1 MNWDA
6 VGALAELAGAFGVIV
21 TLGYLA
27 VQIRQNSK
35 LLSASAADSSRD
47 AYNELG
53 RILGTSAD
61 AARVYT
67 AGVEAPASL
76 SPGETTQF
84 HSLCHLAVNAV
95 HQRFRSG
102 YDVADDC
109 HLLMKQAG
117 YRHYWEHRS
126 EAYPEDF
133 RELVSQFIE
142 RGPQDSTAALPKPP
156 LAT

>member
-53 RILGTSAD
+53 RILGTSTD

-67 AGVEAPASL
+67 AGMEDPTSL
-76 SPGETTQF
+76 SPEETTQF

-95 HQRFRSG
+95 HQGFRSG
-102 YDVADDC
+102 LDMADDC
-109 HLLMKQAG
+109 RFLMKQAG
-117 YRHYWEHRS
+117 YRHYWDHRS
-126 EAYPEDF
+126 DVYPEDF
-133 RELVSQFIE
+133 RELVSRFIGK
-142 RGPQDSTAALPKPP
+142 GPRAA
-156 LAT
+156 

>member
-1 MNWDA
+1 MSVRRRRGAVNWDA
-6 VGALAELAGAFGVIV
+6 VGALAELAGALGVIL

-35 LLSASAADSSRD
+35 LLAASAADSSRD

-53 RILGTSAD
+53 RILGTSTD

-67 AGVEAPASL
+67 IGMEDPASL
-76 SPGETTQF
+76 SPEETTQF
-84 HSLCHLAVNAV
+84 HSLCHLSVNAV
-95 HQRFRSG
+95 HQRFRTGS
-102 YDVADDC
+102 DVVDDSKFV
-109 HLLMKQAG
+109 MAQAG
-117 YRHYWEHRS
+117 YRHYWAHRS

-142 RGPQDSTAALPKPP
+142 RCSPAA
-156 LAT
+156 

>member
-35 LLSASAADSSRD
+35 LLSASAADSTRD
-47 AYNELG
+47 AYNELA
-53 RILGTSAD
+53 RILGTSTD

-67 AGVEAPASL
+67 AGMEAPASL
-76 SPGETTQF
+76 SPEETTQF
-84 HSLCHLAVNAV
+84 HSLCHLSVNAV

-102 YDVADDC
+102 DVVADDC

-117 YRHYWEHRS
+117 YRHYWEHNY
-126 EAYPEDF
+126 ENYPEDF
-133 RELVSQFIE
+133 RELVSQLIE
-142 RGPQDSTAALPKPP
+142 QGLPAA
-156 LAT
+156 

>member
-1 MNWDA
+1 VNWDA
-6 VGALAELAGAFGVIV
+6 VGALAELAGALGVIL

-35 LLSASAADSSRD
+35 LLSASVADSSRD

-53 RILGTSAD
+53 RILGTSTD

-67 AGVEAPASL
+67 SGIEDPTSL
-76 SPGETTQF
+76 SPEATTQF

-102 YDVADDC
+102 FDVEDD
-109 HLLMKQAG
+109 LQLVMVQAG

-126 EAYPEDF
+126 NAYPADF
-133 RELVSQFIE
+133 RELVSQLIE
-142 RGPQDSTAALPKPP
+142 RTPP
-156 LAT
+156 AVSHQV